1 MGALEASRANSASE
15 IWRSASR
22 RTASAEPVP
31 SANYATDIDK
41 LRSVLVDVIDT
52 HPGILHD
59 EAHHRAF
66 QLDDCGDSAIKV
78 RAIFWVA
85 RLSD

>member
-1 MGALEASRANSASE
+1 MGALEACRANSASE

-22 RTASAEPVP
+22 RTASAKPIP
-31 SANYATDIDK
+31 SANYATDIDR
-41 LRSVLVDVIDT
+41 LRAVLVDVIDT
-52 HPGILHD
+52 HPHILHD
-59 EAHHRAF
+59 EAHQRGF
-66 QLDDCGDSAIKV
+66 QLDDFEDSAIKA